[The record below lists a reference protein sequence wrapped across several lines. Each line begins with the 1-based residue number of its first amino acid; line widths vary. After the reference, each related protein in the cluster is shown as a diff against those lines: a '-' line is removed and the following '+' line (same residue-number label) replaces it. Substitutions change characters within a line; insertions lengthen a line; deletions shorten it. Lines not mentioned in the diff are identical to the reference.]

1 MKVILASASPRRQ
14 ALLQQIGITPLVC
27 PADFAEG
34 SGTASLT
41 NANQRFHADILSL
54 AHVGNHICGKTGGC
68 PAQG

>member
-34 SGTASLT
+34 SGTASHRRLLCIMQPA
-41 NANQRFHADILSL
+41 NAPL
-54 AHVGNHICGKTGGC
+54 
-68 PAQG
+68 